1 MNLENS
7 KFVASENVTNAVRQ
21 LSGDAARLLREGFD
35 GQIMV
40 NACGIFSDP
49 LKRRGELQ
57 AAREAI
63 DKALAL
69 FDAAPWPSGND
80 YDRL

>member
-1 MNLENS
+1 MNLEKS
-7 KFVASENVTNAVRQ
+7 KFMASEKVTDAVRQ
-21 LSGDAARLLREGFD
+21 LSGDAARLLQEGFD

-40 NACGIFSDP
+40 NAYGIFLDP
-49 LKRRGELQ
+49 GKRRCELQ

-63 DKALAL
+63 DKALSL